1 MAISFVNPPVSLG
14 SGKPTVPPILLH
26 HWQQI
31 MLESPW
37 HFGQIVGTDAPLN
50 EACPVYVQPRRD
62 MIARSLYNA
71 YSRIQEKLTYSLQPT
86 WHVDRIRIGHGVPV
100 ALQSLRT
107 DWKQVQAIGMRAT
120 SLIDADAAV
129 VYSKSNAQLTADD
142 TATITVPTSV
152 TNVEEIQVFFRVAD
166 GAPGAA
172 DARWQIAPLTV
183 TLSGGNAI
191 ITGHRSL
198 FVQPSIWKTPWIG
211 VNQTTRNEAV
221 TTVAA
226 DFVTLVDVYRVYP
239 DATNAVTLITDPV
252 LSWCCNNANYTAD
265 VTQAGVAWLEDARLG
280 IYRLRL
286 DANVCQRYGVEYVEL
301 HYLAGCP
308 LSYQDMDSELATAL
322 VHLTNTLMPQV
333 PCEICNQANA
343 SYQEDINVQI
353 KRASK
358 GGGYVQ
364 DDPSPFGVAVGAHRA
379 WQIVDSRRIVR
390 AGKLTR

>member
-1 MAISFVNPPVSLG
+1 MAISFVNPPVNMA
-14 SGKPTVPPILLH
+14 SGKPEVPPILLH

-37 HFGQIVGTDAPLN
+37 HFAQVTGTDAPLN
-50 EACPVYVQPRRD
+50 EACPVYVQPNRD

-86 WHVDRIRIGHGVPV
+86 WHVDRIRIGHGSPLV
-100 ALQSLRT
+100 LQSLRT
-107 DWKQVQAIGMRAT
+107 DWTQVQAIGMRAT
-120 SLIDADAAV
+120 TLIDADAAV
-129 VYSKSNAQLTADD
+129 VYSASNTALTADD
-142 TATITVPTSV
+142 TATITVATTV
-152 TNVEEIQVFFRVAD
+152 TDVSEIQVFFRTAD

-198 FVQPSIWKTPWIG
+198 FVQPQIWRTPYIG
-211 VNQTTRNEAV
+211 VNQVTRNEAL
-221 TTVAA
+221 TTDAA

-239 DATNAVTLITDPV
+239 DATNAVTLVTDPA
-252 LSWCCNNANYTAD
+252 LAWCCNNANYTTD

-280 IYRLRL
+280 IYRVRL
-286 DANVCQRYGVEYVEL
+286 DDMCRRRGVEYVEL

-308 LSYQDMDSELATAL
+308 LSYQDMDSELATAM
-322 VHLTNTLMPQV
+322 VHLSNILMPQT

-343 SYQEDINVQI
+343 SYQADNATLI
-353 KRASK
+353 RSAGR
-358 GGGYVQ
+358 GGAFVNEK
-364 DDPSPFGVAVGAHRA
+364 PSPFGMQVGAHRA
-379 WQIVDSRRIVR
+379 WEIVDNRRITR
-390 AGKLTR
+390 AGKLTRQ